1 MAYSPLLTDAEM
13 IQISF
18 WFLVGMGLL
27 GLVID
32 GIKKVWLYARKS
44 RKPGNLPETEVTGNP
59 EDPANA

>member
-1 MAYSPLLTDAEM
+1 MAYEPLLTDAEM
-13 IQISF
+13 IQIAF

-44 RKPGNLPETEVTGNP
+44 RKPAVTGNP
-59 EDPANA
+59 DVPETKDPANA